1 MAPLPSA
8 GICVNKSRLKI
19 YHKETNPTYYLS
31 DGQEFS
37 IELNNPTQDIIL
49 AKIVLNG
56 KEISQ
61 GGLVLRPAERVFLE
75 RYIDVAKKFKFETYT
90 VSNTAESKAAIENN
104 GDIVVRFYK
113 ESLNYNPQPI
123 VFNGSFSNQN
133 QLLRGT
139 STGGYVHTT
148 NPTGTLSVSNNGGIS
163 TYNVTNATTTTN
175 VGTITTAGL
184 GNNFTYTS
192 NIASASIPVSTYA
205 SSVPSMDWME
215 QEKSRDIASDTLSRK
230 KSFSKKIETGRVEA
244 GSDSGQKFEYVRKT
258 FQTYPFHTVE
268 YKLLPVSNKVNTV
281 EDINVKTYCHNCGA
295 KNKPEFKFC
304 PVCGQKI

>member
-1 MAPLPSA
+1 MKQNYSMAPLPSA
-8 GICVNKSRLKI
+8 GICINKSRLKI
-19 YHKETNPTYYLS
+19 YHKETTPTYYLN

-90 VSNTAESKAAIENN
+90 VSNTAESKVAIENN

-113 ESLNYNPQPI
+113 EYYSLNQYNTNPI
-123 VFNGSFSNQN
+123 VGYGQN
-133 QLLRGT
+133 QRYNITTNNSGT
-139 STGGYVHTT
+139 GYV
-148 NPTGTLSVSNNGGIS
+148 
-163 TYNVTNATTTTN
+163 
-175 VGTITTAGL
+175 
-184 GNNFTYTS
+184 GNITYTS
-192 NIASASIPVSTYA
+192 NAT
-205 SSVPSMDWME
+205 SVPLSTCTSAGSGILSTFTSTSAPTFDWME
-215 QEKSRDIASDTLSRK
+215 QELSRSVARDTLSRT
-230 KSFSKKIETGRVEA
+230 KSLSKKIETGRVEA

-268 YKLLPVSNKVNTV
+268 YKLLPVSNKVNTI

-304 PVCGQKI
+304 PVCGEKI